1 MSGSPQRQQ
10 ELAAF
15 LRSRRERRT
24 PEAAGLPNTG
34 RRRTPGLRRE
44 ELAALAGVSA
54 SWYTWLEQGRR
65 IRVSRQVLAGLS
77 GALGLDRVERA
88 HLFRLADEAPP
99 GALDEETP
107 VPGALDEGAPGPGAP
122 AGPLPANYRLLL
134 EQLDPNPAFMTGP
147 RFDVLGWNRG
157 QQALFGGFEQVPPAD
172 RNVLWLMFTSPGL
185 RALHEDWEQE
195 AAHTVALFRSQA
207 GDRLLRPEYA
217 ALVAR
222 LREASDEFRALWERH
237 DLAGYTPRSRTFV
250 HPRYGRLTLDYVK
263 MHAADGA
270 PTLVAHLLPPG
281 SAVAAAIERQV
292 AAERAAEARAAG
304 TRDAGTRDAGTRA
317 AGTRAAAGAP

>member
-1 MSGSPQRQQ
+1 MSGSPQRRQ

-24 PEAAGLPNTG
+24 PEAAGLPGTG

-77 GALGLDRVERA
+77 GALGLDQVEHA
-88 HLFRLADEAPP
+88 HLFRLADEVPP
-99 GALDEETP
+99 GAQ
-107 VPGALDEGAPGPGAP
+107 PGAP
-122 AGPLPANYRLLL
+122 DGAADRLSANYRLLL
-134 EQLDPNPAFMTGP
+134 DQLDPNPAFMTGP
-147 RFDVLGWNRG
+147 RFDVLAWNLG
-157 QQALFGGFEQVPPAD
+157 QQALFGGFDQVAPAD
-172 RNVLWLMFTSPGL
+172 RNMLWLMFMSPEL
-185 RALHEDWEQE
+185 RAVHEDWEQE
-195 AAHTVALFRSQA
+195 AAHAVALFRSQA

-222 LREASDEFRALWERH
+222 LREASPEFRALWERH
-237 DLAGYTPRSRTFV
+237 DLVGYTPRSRTFV

-263 MHAADGA
+263 LHAADGE

-281 SAVAAAIERQV
+281 SAVAAEIARLV
-292 AAERAAEARAAG
+292 AAERAA
-304 TRDAGTRDAGTRA
+304 TDA
-317 AGTRAAAGAP
+317 P

>member
-1 MSGSPQRQQ
+1 MSGSPQRRK

-24 PEAAGLPNTG
+24 PEAAGLPGSG

-65 IRVSRQVLAGLS
+65 IRVSRQVLTGLS
-77 GALGLDRVERA
+77 GALGLDQVERA
-88 HLFRLADEAPP
+88 HLFRLAEEVPP
-99 GALDEETP
+99 GAQ
-107 VPGALDEGAPGPGAP
+107 PGAP
-122 AGPLPANYRLLL
+122 TGEATGVTTGPLSANYRLLL
-134 EQLDPNPAFMTGP
+134 DQLDPNPAFMTGP
-147 RFDVLGWNRG
+147 RFDVLAWNRG
-157 QQALFGGFEQVPPAD
+157 QQALFDGFDRVAPAD
-172 RNVLWLMFTSPGL
+172 RNMLWLMFMSPEL
-185 RALHEDWEQE
+185 RSLHEDWEQE

-207 GDRLLRPEYA
+207 GDRLLRAEYA

-222 LREASDEFRALWERH
+222 LREASPEFRALWERH
-237 DLAGYTPRSRTFV
+237 DLVGYTPRSRTFV

-263 MHAADGA
+263 LHAADGE

-281 SAVAAAIERQV
+281 SAVAAEIGRLV
-292 AAERAAEARAAG
+292 AAERAAS
-304 TRDAGTRDAGTRA
+304 T
-317 AGTRAAAGAP
+317 P